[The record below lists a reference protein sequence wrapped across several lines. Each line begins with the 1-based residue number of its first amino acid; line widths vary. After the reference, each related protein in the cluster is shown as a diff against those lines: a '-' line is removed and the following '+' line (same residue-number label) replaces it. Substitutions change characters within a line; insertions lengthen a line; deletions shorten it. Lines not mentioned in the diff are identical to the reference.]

1 MEYIIAFIILLLS
14 IIVLM
19 FFVLFNLLK
28 KYEKLEEYVSNISL
42 SVENIT
48 EKLEEIDSSGLFES
62 DDEIGWF
69 FEEIKKLGDQLA
81 RFIR

>member
-1 MEYIIAFIILLLS
+1 MELFILFLLS

-19 FFVLFNLLK
+19 GFVINNLLK

-42 SVENIT
+42 TVENIT
-48 EKLEEIDSSGLFES
+48 EKLKEIDSSGLFES

-81 RFIR
+81 RFIK

>member
-1 MEYIIAFIILLLS
+1 MELFILFLLS

-19 FFVLFNLLK
+19 GFVINNLLK

-42 SVENIT
+42 TVENIT
-48 EKLEEIDSSGLFES
+48 EKLKEIDSSGLFES